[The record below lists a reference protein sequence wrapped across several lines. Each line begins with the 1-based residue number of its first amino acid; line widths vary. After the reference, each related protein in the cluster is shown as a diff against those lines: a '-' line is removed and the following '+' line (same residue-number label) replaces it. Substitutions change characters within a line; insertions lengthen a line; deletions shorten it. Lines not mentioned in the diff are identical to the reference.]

1 MEENGRR
8 SCTGNSRHVNIR
20 YFYVKDLIDKKQVR
34 VMYCPTSLML
44 ADFFTKALQGKLFH
58 FFRNIVMGYVS
69 AHEVIAINPEMK
81 ERVENLEKY
90 QKDLI
95 SKMKLDDAPG
105 LRTYREDNVRT
116 DKKQNNKS
124 ADDESSD
131 IRKKI
136 SFCSIANRTY
146 AAIAST
152 GDYDKHRNQINKRSD
167 KDH

>member
-1 MEENGRR
+1 
-8 SCTGNSRHVNIR
+8 
-20 YFYVKDLIDKKQVR
+20 
-34 VMYCPTSLML
+34 
-44 ADFFTKALQGKLFH
+44 
-58 FFRNIVMGYVS
+58 
-69 AHEVIAINPEMK
+69 
-81 ERVENLEKY
+81 
-90 QKDLI
+90 
-95 SKMKLDDAPG
+95 MKLDDAPG
-105 LRTYREDNVRT
+105 LRTYKEDNVRT

-124 ADDESSD
+124 DDDESSD